1 MSWIKNKALSLL
13 AYVLPTPVD
22 FDWLGVFGI
31 TRLPVLGKLP
41 VKKIDFGQLSWP
53 KRILTATLL
62 LIPYFDLELFTLLG
76 LDHKL
81 GLYSQGTSTSASHSN
96 SMSTRRGQQQQQ
108 GGHSLGGIF
117 KIGAILLVIGAVFTT
132 GYGSLASN
140 TVGNQVIG
148 LDLEDELLAAQQAAK
163 QAQCFGNAACMRKW
177 RFNNTQQPG
186 SEEVGQEYKLD
197 IEEFSVNSGD
207 TVDVSGRRPGYVF
220 PATFSVYNPRNGLK
234 GIEARDAQ
242 YRVQVQKAEG
252 FAGIEGAQTLC
263 STDWQ
268 PLSGQYATSYGGE
281 SGSIMPGGFATPT
294 GTLTDLN
301 LSSCGLMQPAL
312 GLNRHVEL
320 DIKYNYSSQ
329 AQISFEAMAA
339 DNIEGRPD
347 FKKSKTADTPVKT
360 FINVQD
366 PATYV
371 QDGNDIR
378 PNVFLVR
385 IGFETAQNSIRYKIA
400 PDELEISDSSATV
413 DVGNAPERY
422 QDLLGD
428 STNCM
433 GLTLTGEDTYK
444 LSERQ
449 REFIRGEWYETGDSP
464 SEAIC
469 AMVLESPRSIS
480 PTGETLRMSVDAN
493 YTVELSQ
500 SVTNFRAQNNA
511 CGADQRM
518 NCPYLVPEDKKE
530 DYEGIDSQHLI
541 SKCDSDT
548 RPDASDGCSV
558 RKGGD
563 LESAPDEDEE
573 RSWLAVDLWNRQEVD
588 GEIDEGETAY
598 TWKAIKEDYSQTF
611 MDIEDFENPDL
622 GDAPARVGLPED
634 QRNTAIGLTDEE
646 RSTLDSAADG
656 KSEGAALVKHESFG
670 NNDVEVRSVEPILC
684 KSGFGSNYSSSMKD
698 FMKYWAMDNPDAG
711 NIMLFEGASRKDCS
725 NQQSLPQQV
734 VNWFTSQESPKESF
748 NSEVK
753 DCTDDS
759 GDLTGVV
766 VLEDGRY
773 QCFDG

>member
-1 MSWIKNKALSLL
+1 MSWIKNKIICLI
-13 AYVLPTPVD
+13 AYILPSPLD
-22 FDWLGVFGI
+22 LDWFGVFGVNS
-31 TRLPVLGKLP
+31 LPVVGQLP
-41 VKKIDFGQLSWP
+41 VRKIDFGALSWP
-53 KRILTATLL
+53 KRILTIILML
-62 LIPYFDLELFTLLG
+62 VPYFDLELFTFFG

-81 GLYSQGTSTSASHSN
+81 GLYSQGTSTSASNSN
-96 SMSTRRGQQQQQ
+96 PMSTRRGQQPQQ

-117 KIGAILLVIGAVFTT
+117 KLLAILLVIGAVFTT

-207 TVDVSGRRPGYVF
+207 VVDVSGRRPGYVF
-220 PATFSVYNPRNGLK
+220 PVTFSVYNPRNGLK

-268 PLSGQYATSYGGE
+268 PLNGQYATSYGGE
-281 SGSIMPGGFATPT
+281 SGTIYPGGFATPI
-294 GTLTDLN
+294 GTLSDLN

-320 DIKYNYSSQ
+320 DVKYNYSSQ
-329 AQISFEAMAA
+329 AQISFEAMAS
-339 DNIEGRPD
+339 DNIEGRPG
-347 FKKSKTADTPVKT
+347 FKKSQTADTPVKT

-385 IGFETAQNSIRYKIA
+385 VGFETAQNSIRYKIA
-400 PDELEISDSSATV
+400 PDELEIHDSSATV
-413 DVGNAPERY
+413 DVKNAPQRY
-422 QDLLGD
+422 QDMLGD
-428 STNCM
+428 ANCM
-433 GLTLTGEDTYK
+433 GLTRTGEDTYK

-449 REFIRGEWYETGDSP
+449 REFIRGEWYETGEGP

-469 AMVLESPRSIS
+469 AMILEDPESIS

-493 YTVELSQ
+493 YTVELSE
-500 SVTNFRAQNNA
+500 SVTNFQAQNNA

-518 NCPYLVPEDKKE
+518 NCPYLVPEDKKD
-530 DYEGIDSQHLI
+530 DYEDVNSTHLI
-541 SKCDSDT
+541 STCDSDVRT
-548 RPDASDGCSV
+548 DAADGCSV
-558 RKGGD
+558 RKGSAAGD
-563 LESAPDEDEE
+563 K
-573 RSWLAVDLWNRQEVD
+573 SWITVELWNLQEVD

-598 TWKAIKEDYSQTF
+598 TWGSVKEDYSQVFT
-611 MDIEDFENPDL
+611 DVGDVENTDL
-622 GDAPARVGLPED
+622 GNAPGRMGLPEE
-634 QRNTAIGLTDEE
+634 QRDTAIGLTDEE
-646 RSTLDSAADG
+646 RSTLDAAAEG
-656 KSEGAALVKHESFG
+656 NSEGAALVKHESFG
-670 NNDVEVRSVEPILC
+670 NNDVEVRSVEPVLC
-684 KSGFGSNYSSSMKD
+684 KQGFGSNYSATMKD
-698 FMKYWAMDNPDAG
+698 FAEYWAMGNPDAA
-711 NIMLFEGASRKDCS
+711 NIMLFEGASVNDCS
-725 NQQSLPQQV
+725 KQQNFVEELADWYVDNHPLLGQW
-734 VNWFTSQESPKESF
+734 NSPKEKF
-748 NSEVK
+748 QEEV
-753 DCTDDS
+753 DTCTDGSDN
-759 GDLTGVV
+759 LTGVI
-766 VLEDGRY
+766 VLDGDGFE
-773 QCFDG
+773 CFDG